1 MLQKEQEN
9 KNIIIEKTEQYLNEL
24 SELCKVIPSTS
35 VTISLDNT
43 MIILM
48 PVYFIYLNT
57 KIKA

>member
-1 MLQKEQEN
+1 MLQEEQEN

-24 SELCKVIPSTS
+24 SELRKVIPSTS

-48 PVYFIYLNT
+48 PVYFIYL
-57 KIKA
+57 KH